1 MVQRIQAFSVSSD
14 EPGPEDLPV
23 ALKVENVLGCKW
35 SIHLLRLL
43 TDGYARPSEILR
55 ASPGLSAKVMNE
67 RWRMM
72 IRFGIVRRTVL
83 GDRPPIRV
91 EYALTGVGRR
101 FIVILDEVR
110 RLQEDIDEGKVSTWA
125 ERTFDGR

>member
-1 MVQRIQAFSVSSD
+1 MVLHIQASSESSD
-14 EPGPEDLPV
+14 ESKPEESPV
-23 ALKVENVLGCKW
+23 ALTVENVLGCKW
-35 SIHLLRLL
+35 SVHLLQLL
-43 TDGYARPSEILR
+43 ADGYARPSEIQR
-55 ASPGLSAKVMNE
+55 ACPGLSAKVMNE

-91 EYALTGVGRR
+91 EYVLTGLGRR
-101 FIVILDEVR
+101 FIGILDEVR
-110 RLQEDIDEGKVSTWA
+110 RLQKDIDEGTVSTWA

>member
-1 MVQRIQAFSVSSD
+1 MVPRIQVSSD
-14 EPGPEDLPV
+14 EPRPEDLPV

-43 TDGYARPSEILR
+43 ADGYARPSAILR
-55 ASPGLSAKVMNE
+55 ACPGLSAKVMNE

-91 EYALTGVGRR
+91 EYVLTGVGRR
-101 FIVILDEVR
+101 FIGILDEVR
-110 RLQEDIDEGKVSTWA
+110 RLQNDIDEGTVSTWA